1 MTYIHLSQFE
11 VTDSHVRARATVESN
26 GEEIVLDRP
35 LDQIEKNRFPF
46 LRQFFLLDSL
56 LTQLVVEGGI
66 SVQTV
71 LVTCDLDSIFF
82 NLRNISQASFFGN
95 SVLSAVVLKV
105 KFVRPSASNTL
116 RKA

>member
-11 VTDSHVRARATVESN
+11 VTNNHVRARAN
-26 GEEIVLDRP
+26 GEEIVLNRA

-46 LRQFFLLDSL
+46 LRQFFLLDSI
-56 LTQLVVEGGI
+56 LTQVVVEGGI
-66 SVQTV
+66 SGKTV
-71 LVTCDLDSIFF
+71 LVTCDLDPIFF

-95 SVLSAVVLKV
+95 SALTAVVLKV
-105 KFVRPSASNTL
+105 IFVRPSANNTL